1 MNQKTLFPSNPPEYF
16 YRVTQLVSFRNETFP
31 IHAGSFYRDFF
42 GEDLAECRSKAYQY
56 GVDMMEELEHCGRF
70 LLDNGSSIYHLGKEA
85 TVSVAISLIEY
96 FNEED
101 YNSYTLNSEDI
112 HVRKQSMEME
122 YKVLST
128 FYRDSTAA

>member
-1 MNQKTLFPSNPPEYF
+1 MNQKTLYPANLPQYF

-56 GVDMMEELEHCGRF
+56 GVNMMEELEHCGRF
-70 LLDNGSSIYHLGKEA
+70 LLDNGSSIYILGKEA

-96 FNEED
+96 FNEDD

-128 FYRDSTAA
+128 LYRDSTAA